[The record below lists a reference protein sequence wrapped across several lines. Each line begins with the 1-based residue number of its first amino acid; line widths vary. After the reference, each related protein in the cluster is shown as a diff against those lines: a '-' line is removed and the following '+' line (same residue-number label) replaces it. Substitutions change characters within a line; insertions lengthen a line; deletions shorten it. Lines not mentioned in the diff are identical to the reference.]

1 MCNTLFETS
10 RFIEVLNNDNNSN
23 FEPECIENSK
33 PDNPYHYWHE
43 SMHQSDNETI
53 DTETES
59 DWSEDSDWDGARG
72 MVTDF
77 LKSDYIEK
85 GKLNMKECQ
94 GYLCGPPP
102 MIDAAIKEFTAEG
115 MPNEEIFFDKFLDSG
130 SK

>member
-1 MCNTLFETS
+1 M
-10 RFIEVLNNDNNSN
+10 
-23 FEPECIENSK
+23 EPE
-33 PDNPYHYWHE
+33 
-43 SMHQSDNETI
+43 
-53 DTETES
+53 ES
-59 DWSEDSDWDGARG
+59 DWTGPRG

-102 MIDAAIKEFTAEG
+102 MIDAAIKEFTSEG
-115 MPNEEIFFDKFLDSG
+115 MPNDEIFFDKFLDSG